1 MENGFKGVKKIG
13 ADKAFDDADVPQAAA
28 VAKTLRVAL
37 SNLLLY
43 PPESMFIRDSI
54 SLAHTNLAPLLSKYG
69 SVTFSEAEGRLL
81 ANKKPLSSAGGEDF
95 ASSGIVAAFASCNV
109 RSVVFSAGLDAE
121 ELTAFIRAL
130 GQKKPLDKESAWKH
144 VAFEDKIY
152 IGAGAEDLVVEGGRK
167 YAAGIEA
174 KLSELCKG
182 IESVTAAIAKADE
195 YAELRDREKQSLV
208 RTMSG
213 MEPGP
218 LLDLLVKDLPPE
230 QEKVKYEALKALP
243 PEKMKQMVN
252 LLTAR
257 FKESQKVPAL
267 APAAGRAKAGFNK
280 LFEVVKDTAIST
292 DIYNDLVSKGV
303 ARELPAK
310 WGAASSR
317 PEELAEKQ
325 ARALLDKEDASLL
338 DALQQDQL
346 AALIKKL
353 DLYRKPDLIRA
364 LLEKLAKNLDS
375 SLPRV
380 RLQTVRTLA
389 VLMPALGTLADSSAV
404 KAIEEKVL
412 AASDMEKDG
421 DVYTGLTGLLAASA
435 CRLWRGG
442 YFDKA
447 LAILVSLRRHAELPE
462 QDFPKKAE
470 CAWKALER
478 ISKSDIMPLLM
489 SDLASAAPA
498 RLECAVNAVRRLGC
512 SAVPALIGAIKKSDD
527 LRFRKIVSDVIKDA
541 GPEATALLAKAL
553 EDAGTAETATRI
565 VNALE
570 ETVGGEKMR
579 EKLKNMLSHTDPQI
593 RRFSLQVLQK
603 TAGADVSR
611 ALMDS
616 ARDPDPVVCRESIRL
631 LGERKCGEAIELLI
645 GLISQAAGESE
656 EVQAEA
662 CIALGKIGDAEAV
675 RPLTEAALQPGFL
688 SFRKPRPACVRK
700 AAVLALHCFRTET
713 AASALKKL
721 ARDNDQE
728 ISALAGSARV

>member
-1 MENGFKGVKKIG
+1 MESGFKGLKKIG
-13 ADKAFDDADVPQAAA
+13 ADKTFDEADIPQAVA

-43 PPESMFIRDSI
+43 PPESMFIKDSI
-54 SLAHTNLAPLLSKYG
+54 SMVHTNLAPLLSKYG
-69 SVTFSEAEGRLL
+69 SVAFSEAEGRLL
-81 ANKKPLSSAGGEDF
+81 ANKKPLSSASGEDF
-95 ASSGIVAAFASCNV
+95 ASSGLVAAFASCSL

-130 GQKKPLDKESAWKH
+130 GQKKPFEEDLKWKH
-144 VAFEDKIY
+144 VSFEDKIY

-167 YAAGIEA
+167 YAAGLEA
-174 KLSELCKG
+174 KLAEMCKG

-195 YAELRDREKQSLV
+195 YAELRDREKRALV

-213 MEPGP
+213 MDPGP

-243 PEKMKQMVN
+243 PEKMKQMVD
-252 LLTAR
+252 LLTSR

-267 APAAGRAKAGFNK
+267 APVASRAKAGFSK
-280 LFEVVKDTAIST
+280 LFEVVKDTAMST
-292 DIYNDLVSKGV
+292 DVYNDLVSKGV

-310 WGAASSR
+310 WGAALSR

-325 ARALLDKEDASLL
+325 AGALLDKEDASLL

-380 RLQTVRTLA
+380 RLQ
-389 VLMPALGTLADSSAV
+389 AV
-404 KAIEEKVL
+404 KAIAGLLPALGALADASAVKTAEEKVL
-412 AASDMEKDG
+412 AASDSEKDS

-435 CRLWRGG
+435 ARLWRCGHCE
-442 YFDKA
+442 KA

-462 QDFPKKAE
+462 QDSPKKTE

-478 ISKSDIMPLLM
+478 ISKSDMMPLLV
-489 SDLASAAPA
+489 SDLSSADPA
-498 RLECAVNAVRRLGC
+498 RLECSVNAVRRLGC

-570 ETVGGEKMR
+570 ETIGGEKMR
-579 EKLKNMLSHTDPQI
+579 EKMKNMLSHTDPQI

-616 ARDPDPVVCRESIRL
+616 VHDPDPVVCRESIRL
-631 LGERKCGEAIELLI
+631 LGERKCGEAIDLLV
-645 GLISQAAGESE
+645 GLIAPAAEESE

-662 CIALGKIGDAEAV
+662 CLALGKIGDAQAV
-675 RPLTEAALQPGFL
+675 RPLTEAVLPPGFL
-688 SFRKPRPACVRK
+688 SFRKPRPARVRK
-700 AAVLALHCFRTET
+700 AAVLALHCFRTE
-713 AASALKKL
+713 AAARALKKL
-721 ARDNDQE
+721 SKDKDRE
-728 ISALAGSARV
+728 ISALAGSGRA